1 MANATPIST
10 VLIIIPKF
18 LSILIGNKTRRVFSA
33 LVTHILTSFF
43 VLFHQIQ
50 IMSNRSTTVPLRELR
65 RLLRER
71 LSESRDTIG
80 FNLAALRA
88 VARTTAS
95 KKESYLNYNSDQTK
109 DIWAGMGL
117 GSDLAAALENRKPAR

>member
-1 MANATPIST
+1 
-10 VLIIIPKF
+10 
-18 LSILIGNKTRRVFSA
+18 
-33 LVTHILTSFF
+33 
-43 VLFHQIQ
+43 
-50 IMSNRSTTVPLRELR
+50 MSNRSIVVPLRELR

-71 LSESRDTIG
+71 LTESRDTIG

-95 KKESYLNYNSDQTK
+95 KKESYLNYNSNDQTK

-117 GSDLAAALENRKPAR
+117 GSDLAAALGGRRPAR

>member
-1 MANATPIST
+1 MIFTAKLVLTFPIFYLES
-10 VLIIIPKF
+10 
-18 LSILIGNKTRRVFSA
+18 FSC
-33 LVTHILTSFF
+33 VC
-43 VLFHQIQ
+43 Q
-50 IMSNRSTTVPLRELR
+50 IMSSRSTVVPLRELR

-88 VARTTAS
+88 VARANAS
-95 KKESYLNYNSDQTK
+95 KKESYLNYNSSEQIK

-117 GSDLAAALENRKPAR
+117 GSDLAAALESRKR

>member
-1 MANATPIST
+1 
-10 VLIIIPKF
+10 
-18 LSILIGNKTRRVFSA
+18 
-33 LVTHILTSFF
+33 
-43 VLFHQIQ
+43 
-50 IMSNRSTTVPLRELR
+50 MSSRSTIVPLRELR

-71 LSESRDTIG
+71 LSEFRDTIG

-95 KKESYLNYNSDQTK
+95 KKEHYLSYNTDDQTK

-117 GSDLAAALENRKPAR
+117 GSDLAAALSSRRPARKGNVHL

>member
-1 MANATPIST
+1 
-10 VLIIIPKF
+10 
-18 LSILIGNKTRRVFSA
+18 
-33 LVTHILTSFF
+33 
-43 VLFHQIQ
+43 
-50 IMSNRSTTVPLRELR
+50 MSSRSTIVPLRELR

-71 LSESRDTIG
+71 LTESRDTIG

-95 KKESYLNYNSDQTK
+95 KKESYLDYNADNTR

-117 GSDLAAALENRKPAR
+117 GSDLAAALENRRPAR